1 MGKLASLSLSTRALI
16 ALVTVFVM
24 IVGVI
29 TTTQLKQE
37 LIPSLTI
44 PTAVVITTYQG
55 ASPQV
60 VEESVTVPI
69 EQAVLGLSGLESSS
83 STSSTGTS
91 IATGNMRYGTNM
103 SSVQQDLQEPTAE
116 SKGCCP
122 RTATPR

>member
-37 LIPSLTI
+37 LIPCLTI
-44 PTAVVITTYQG
+44 PTAVVITTYRG

-69 EQAVLGLSGLESSS
+69 EQAVLGLSGPEPSS
-83 STSSTGTS
+83 STSSTGRRS
-91 IATGNMRYGTNM
+91 SRATCVTA
-103 SSVQQDLQEPTAE
+103 PT
-116 SKGCCP
+116 C
-122 RTATPR
+122 RR

>member
-1 MGKLASLSLSTRALI
+1 
-16 ALVTVFVM
+16 M

-103 SSVQQDLQEPTAE
+103 SSVQQDLKRRSAE

-122 RTATPR
+122 RIATPR